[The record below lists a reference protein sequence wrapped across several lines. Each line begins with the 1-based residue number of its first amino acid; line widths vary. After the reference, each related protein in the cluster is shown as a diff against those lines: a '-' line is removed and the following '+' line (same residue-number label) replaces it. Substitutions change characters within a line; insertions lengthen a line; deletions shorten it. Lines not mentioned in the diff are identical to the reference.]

1 MKRFQSS
8 QNNKVYQII
17 FVSKANSFTLF
28 LITIILCE
36 TAEIT
41 QNATKTIE
49 AIVRTIPL
57 EVINFKIFRFKQAL
71 HLANVYEDTKMDRK
85 SLYVKSRNAIFTWQ

>member
-28 LITIILCE
+28 LITIISIE
-36 TAEIT
+36 TAKIT
-41 QNATKTIE
+41 QNAANIAPTK
-49 AIVRTIPL
+49 
-57 EVINFKIFRFKQAL
+57 
-71 HLANVYEDTKMDRK
+71 K
-85 SLYVKSRNAIFTWQ
+85 SHK